1 MVKKYKN
8 TYSYIAEKIEIGD
21 ILEHTSGI
29 KYKVFK
35 KPYLRDCEI
44 GFVLE
49 CRKMYDNSNVIL
61 SLKIIYEKCLIK
73 QDSQNLFEMVDDK
86 EDIMALIENVDGKE
100 EDTNKMIEN
109 DVNGLIL
116 TYNDLYNKMEK
127 ACVKELIYPYY
138 TSFWH
143 LTAISNLVSII
154 NDGCMLARGFNN
166 HIVKDLYNL
175 NSTSTSVMSTDICP
189 KRLRQ
194 YVRLYFNPNN
204 PAAYNMLQN
213 SKEPVALIEV
223 FKNVIESKNE
233 HILFSYGSAHFMEY
247 SDFDWFK
254 YDVTNLKNLS
264 NYNVIDYDKIYTRNY
279 ADNFKIKNIVNSE
292 VLIYKKLDNKWIKS
306 FKFRN
311 EIERDI
317 FLDSLSPSVRKEIKN
332 KCYIDNDAFYGR
344 KEVTVDDLFK

>member
-86 EDIMALIENVDGKE
+86 EDIMALIENVAGKE

-116 TYNDLYNKMEK
+116 TYNDLYNKMEE

-204 PAAYNMLQN
+204 PATYNMLQN

-254 YDVTNLKNLS
+254 YDVTNLKNL
-264 NYNVIDYDKIYTRNY
+264 
-279 ADNFKIKNIVNSE
+279 VNC
-292 VLIYKKLDNKWIKS
+292 KS
-306 FKFRN
+306 KFR
-311 EIERDI
+311 
-317 FLDSLSPSVRKEIKN
+317 
-332 KCYIDNDAFYGR
+332 
-344 KEVTVDDLFK
+344 